1 MYAVGAIAT
10 VDGAEG
16 WFPIARV
23 LPLLPGNRESLP
35 SSNVGGIWLQ

>member
-1 MYAVGAIAT
+1 VRAIVA

-23 LPLLPGNRESLP
+23 LPLLP
-35 SSNVGGIWLQ
+35 